1 MENRQDVI
9 SIKAK
14 IYLKTTD
21 EGGRIN
27 GIKTGYRPNHVFLKT
42 EDNKFSQT
50 YIGEIQFDE
59 QEFIELGESKNV
71 TVKFLLLGEIEKY
84 LSIGRKWFIFEGGKF
99 VGDAEIIGM

>member
-1 MENRQDVI
+1 MGNRQDVI
-9 SIKAK
+9 LINAK
-14 IYLKTTD
+14 ICLMTTE

-27 GIKTGYRPNHVFLKT
+27 GIKSGYRPNHVFIKT
-42 EDNKFSQT
+42 EDNTFSQT

-71 TVKFLLLGEIEKY
+71 TVSFLRLGEIEKY

-99 VGDAEIIGM
+99 VGEAEIIGM